1 MTDKTEQIS
10 ALMDGELQGADLQR
24 ALDEFKSDAGLKACW
39 GRYHL
44 ISDVLHN
51 HHASAHLFKDSRN
64 EDTMP
69 LPVETT
75 HMRGW
80 NSRRV
85 LKPLTGFALAASVAA
100 LAIFSVQTL
109 VFTSPT
115 TDTSQLA
122 VLSSP
127 APSVSPV
134 STLSQT
140 TRWESAQPAFES
152 RLNHYLTNH
161 NEYSTSAGLQ
171 GVLPY
176 ARIVAYDTD
185 K

>member
-1 MTDKTEQIS
+1 MMTDKTEQIS
-10 ALMDGELQGADLQR
+10 ALMDGELHGTDLQR
-24 ALDEFKSDAGLKACW
+24 ALDELQCDTGLKGCW

-51 HHASAHLFKDSRN
+51 HHASSHLLKPGA
-64 EDTMP
+64 MP
-69 LPVETT
+69 LTDKPQR
-75 HMRGW
+75 MRSW
-80 NSRRV
+80 RSRQI

-109 VFTSPT
+109 VFTSPDH
-115 TDTSQLA
+115 DTPQLA
-122 VLSSP
+122 VLSPSP
-127 APSVSPV
+127 SAVSSVSAV
-134 STLSQT
+134 SQSP
-140 TRWESAQPAFES
+140 RWESAQPAFES
-152 RLNHYLTNH
+152 RLNRYLTNH

-176 ARIVAYDTD
+176 ARIVAYDAD